1 MSAKKTQIKSDTE
14 AKLEEETSMKKK
26 DSAFVKELTAL
37 CEEKAK
43 GWDERSKA
51 RASEITAITEA
62 LGDLSSGVADNYSAN
77 KKLTLLVAKHPVV
90 SSSNFAPHGLL
101 VEDDGEQLDQEVNGD
116 ADDDEI
122 D

>member
-1 MSAKKTQIKSDTE
+1 MKDE
-14 AKLEEETSMKKK
+14 AFLEELTS
-26 DSAFVKELTAL
+26 L
-37 CEEKAK
+37 CEEKAE
-43 GWDERSKA
+43 GRDERSKA

-62 LGDLSSGVADNYSAN
+62 LGDLSSGVAENYSAN

-122 D
+122 DELEEGDDVIPSFVQLR